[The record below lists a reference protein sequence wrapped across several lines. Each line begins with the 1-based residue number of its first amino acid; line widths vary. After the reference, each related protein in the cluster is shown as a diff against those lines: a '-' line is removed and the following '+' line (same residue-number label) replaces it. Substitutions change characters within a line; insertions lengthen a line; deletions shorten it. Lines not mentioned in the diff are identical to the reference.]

1 VKGEHRSLYKNGS
14 LNVPNMKKS
23 AISEDDLKES
33 IRVAINSNSLE
44 DVQEA
49 VFEKNGHVSVVR
61 KKTK

>member
-1 VKGEHRSLYKNGS
+1 
-14 LNVPNMKKS
+14 MKKS